1 MVGKIGVLRC
11 SRVWWVG
18 SDISSMPRRNSTG
31 VVCKFLI
38 WGIDDVCIVLFSVE
52 PLTVTCAGLSSSLVL
67 IVVYLVVRDRSKQ
80 KVGNRSSDQLAG
92 GVKQKGLIPRVG
104 RCLICC

>member
-1 MVGKIGVLRC
+1 MWARWACFFFVVGKIGVLRC

-52 PLTVTCAGLSSSLVL
+52 PLTVTCAGLSSSLAL
-67 IVVYLVVRDRSKQ
+67 IVVYLVVRDRSKR
-80 KVGNRSSDQLAG
+80 KVITKISH
-92 GVKQKGLIPRVG
+92 
-104 RCLICC
+104 